1 MSNRFCTFV
10 SSKPIT
16 MENPKFVIA
25 INREFGTGGSEIAC
39 KLGELL
45 GITVYDK
52 AILNALTSKFNLTV
66 EELQRIKATKTN
78 WWNDF
83 CRFYQQFGAVG
94 RGGYT
99 AQEDRELTSQQIYLA
114 ETQILRDLAAQESCV
129 IIGRSGFHIFKDHPY
144 AMKIFI
150 TADKKNRVKRVM
162 EKYALDEDAAS
173 KRIEQIDDAREH
185 YTKTVTHVS
194 RYDARNYDFVFNVS
208 RFSTDLVAQF
218 LAENIRKMFPYLVK

>member
-1 MSNRFCTFV
+1 MSIQFCTFV
-10 SSKPIT
+10 LSIPTT

-25 INREFGTGGSEIAC
+25 INREFGSGGREIAC

-45 GITVYDK
+45 GINVYDK
-52 AILNALTSKFNLTV
+52 AILDALTSKFNLTV

-83 CRFYQQFGAVG
+83 CRFYQQFGAAG

-99 AQEDRELTSQQIYLA
+99 AQEDREVTSQQIYLA
-114 ETQILRDLAAQESCV
+114 ETQILQELAAQESCV
-129 IIGRSGFHIFKDHPY
+129 IIGRSGFHIFRDHPC
-144 AMKIFI
+144 ALKIFI
-150 TADKKNRVKRVM
+150 TADKEFRVKRVM
-162 EKYALDEDAAS
+162 EKYALDEEAAS
-173 KRIEQIDDAREH
+173 KRIDKIDDAREN

-208 RFSTDLVAQF
+208 QFSTDLVAQF
-218 LAENIRKMFPYLVK
+218 LADNIRKKFPNLVK

>member
-1 MSNRFCTFV
+1 MSIQFCTFV
-10 SSKPIT
+10 PSIPTT

-25 INREFGTGGSEIAC
+25 INREFGSGGKEIAC

-45 GITVYDK
+45 GINVYDK
-52 AILNALTSKFNLTV
+52 AILDALTSKFNLTV
-66 EELQRIKATKTN
+66 EELQHIKATKTN
-78 WWNDF
+78 WWSDF
-83 CRFYQQFGAVG
+83 CRFYQQFGAAG

-99 AQEDRELTSQQIYLA
+99 AQEDREVTSQQIYLA
-114 ETQILRDLAAQESCV
+114 ETQILRDLATQESCI
-129 IIGRSGFHIFKDHPY
+129 IIGRSGFHIFRDHPC

-150 TADKKNRVKRVM
+150 IADKKTRVKRVM

-173 KRIEQIDDAREH
+173 QRIDKIDDIREN

-208 RFSTDLVAQF
+208 QFSTDLVAQF
-218 LAENIRKMFPYLVK
+218 LADNIKKKFPYLVN

>member
-1 MSNRFCTFV
+1 MSNQFCTFV
-10 SSKPIT
+10 LSIPTT

-25 INREFGTGGSEIAC
+25 INREFGSGGREIAC

-45 GITVYDK
+45 GINVYDK
-52 AILNALTSKFNLTV
+52 AILDALTSKFNLTI

-83 CRFYQQFGAVG
+83 CRFYQQFGAAG

-99 AQEDRELTSQQIYLA
+99 AQEDREVTSQQIYLA
-114 ETQILRDLAAQESCV
+114 ETQILQELAAQESCV
-129 IIGRSGFHIFKDHPY
+129 IIGRSGFHIFRDHPC
-144 AMKIFI
+144 ALKIFI
-150 TADKKNRVKRVM
+150 TADKKFRVKRVM
-162 EKYALDEDAAS
+162 EKYALDEEAAS
-173 KRIEQIDDAREH
+173 KRIDKIDDAREN

-208 RFSTDLVAQF
+208 QFSTDLVAHF
-218 LAENIRKMFPYLVK
+218 LADNIRKKFPYLVK

>member
-1 MSNRFCTFV
+1 MSNQFCTFV
-10 SSKPIT
+10 LSIPTT

-25 INREFGTGGSEIAC
+25 INREFGSGGREIAC

-45 GITVYDK
+45 GINVYDK
-52 AILNALTSKFNLTV
+52 AILDALTSKFNLTI

-83 CRFYQQFGAVG
+83 CRFYQQFGAAG

-99 AQEDRELTSQQIYLA
+99 AQEDREVTSQQIYLA
-114 ETQILRDLAAQESCV
+114 ETQILQELATQESCV
-129 IIGRSGFHIFKDHPY
+129 IIGRSGFHIFRDHPC
-144 AMKIFI
+144 ALKIFI
-150 TADKKNRVKRVM
+150 TADKKFRVKRVM
-162 EKYALDEDAAS
+162 EKYALDEEAAS
-173 KRIEQIDDAREH
+173 KRIDKIDDAREN

-208 RFSTDLVAQF
+208 QFSTDLVAQF
-218 LAENIRKMFPYLVK
+218 LADNIRKKFPYLVK